1 MLEFTIMSTTREFIL
16 NGQPRRLDTAI
27 CVARLLQELGYAG
40 KRVAIEKNGEIVP
53 KSRHA
58 ETLIE
63 AGNRIEIVVA
73 VGGG

>member
-1 MLEFTIMSTTREFIL
+1 MSTTREFIL
-16 NGQPRRLDTAI
+16 NGQARRLDAGI
-27 CVARLLQELGYAG
+27 CVARLLEELGYAG
-40 KRVAIEKNGEIVP
+40 KRVAVEKNGEIVP

-58 ETLIE
+58 ATLIE